1 MRTFILY
8 TALIIVGIYPLGE
21 VYAGASRMDELSAK
35 YKHAV
40 SEKERLNICIEAID
54 LGILSQ
60 GSSVQA
66 FDALF
71 GTNWVAELP
80 RAGEP
85 LEKGYVNFAEQPKP
99 GRDDEQTPF
108 VGWYCA
114 IEFDSHGI
122 VHSYYLSNS
131 HK

>member
-1 MRTFILY
+1 MNDNFMKNFLFLL
-8 TALIIVGIYPLGE
+8 ALLITN
-21 VYAGASRMDELSAK
+21 ARADDASVNDLAAK
-35 YKHAV
+35 YKRAS
-40 SEKERLNICIEAID
+40 SEKGRMNVCIEAID
-54 LGILSQ
+54 RGILSQ

-66 FDALF
+66 FDAIF

-80 RAGEP
+80 SAGEP
-85 LEKGYVNFAEQPKP
+85 MEKGFVNFAEQLKVE
-99 GRDDEQTPF
+99 RDDEQTPF

-122 VHSYYLSNS
+122 IHSYYLSKS